1 MIKICVSKAKGRLS
15 ALLRQVEAGAEIT
28 ITRRGH
34 AVARLVPVP
43 LALAPE
49 RAQQAARGIRALAR
63 TMVHAPLD
71 WPEWKQYRDEG
82 RR

>member
-1 MIKICVSKAKGRLS
+1 MSEVGVFEAKNKLS
-15 ALLRQVEAGAEIT
+15 ALLDAVEAGAEIT

-34 AVARLVPVP
+34 PVARLVPMLP
-43 LALAPE
+43 ALGSE
-49 RAQQAARGIRALAR
+49 RARQAAQGIRALAR
-63 TMVHAPLD
+63 KMPHAPVS

>member
-1 MIKICVSKAKGRLS
+1 MSEIGVFEAKNKLS
-15 ALLRQVEAGAEIT
+15 ALLNAVEAGAEIT

-34 AVARLVPVP
+34 PVARLVPALPP
-43 LALAPE
+43 LGSE
-49 RAQQAARGIRALAR
+49 RARQAAQAIRALAR
-63 TMVHAPLD
+63 KMTHAPAS